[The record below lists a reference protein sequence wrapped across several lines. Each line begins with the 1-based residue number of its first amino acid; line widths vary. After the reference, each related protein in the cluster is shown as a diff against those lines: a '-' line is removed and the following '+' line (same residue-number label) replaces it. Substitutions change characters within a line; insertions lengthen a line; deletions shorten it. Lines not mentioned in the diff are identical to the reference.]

1 LAEVRERHGFELAI
15 QGEAIGPGI
24 RGNRYARKEIELHVF
39 TLFDISGHRQLSRDE
54 SAGLVEELG
63 LSAVPDLGELVL
75 NHGVDELV
83 EFSSGD
89 STLNPKVPRE
99 GVVLRPPTEE
109 MDPDI
114 GGRLSFKVINPQF
127 LLKFDE

>member
-1 LAEVRERHGFELAI
+1 MAEVRERHGFELAI